1 MNRTSNRTPMT
12 REEVARLLLGRIIAG
27 DYKPGQRLPGQA
39 RLRPRISPT
48 LSMTTLNSAIGILKD
63 LGYLTVRLQHSTCV
77 ADPLPYRNRYAI
89 TLPNPRD
96 PAHPTTFASVLH
108 RLAMERQHNGG
119 NCEYVV
125 FSGTNSGPEQG
136 AVLNALAD
144 ELRWHRVAGVM
155 FGSELW
161 SAPADPFFTEPG
173 IARAAL
179 SAWIPAMLPMPRVVM
194 DQAPGQT
201 FMTRSLEWLREQGCK
216 TTAIV
221 TYQQTPF
228 DATATERAAT
238 WKPWNE
244 ALAEHG
250 VGTRPHW
257 LLPIA
262 GGGYELAQLL
272 MRGRET
278 PEAIII
284 TDDILVPS
292 VTEGLLAAGPLYPKV
307 VALANY
313 PVLPRTHV
321 PARFLGHDVE
331 AIFDWCAASLRDADA
346 QRTCPVFS
354 LPTIFEEE
362 WRTSGRFGL

>member
-1 MNRTSNRTPMT
+1 MT
-12 REEVARLLLGRIIAG
+12 REEVALLLLGRIIAG
-27 DYKPGQRLPGQA
+27 EYKPGERLPGQQ
-39 RLRPRISPT
+39 RLRPQIAPN
-48 LSMTTLNSAIGILKD
+48 LSMTTINSAIGILKD
-63 LGYLTVRLQHSTCV
+63 LGFLTVRLQHSTCV

-89 TLPNPRD
+89 TLPHPAD
-96 PAHPTTFASVLH
+96 PAHPTTFPSVLH

-119 NCEYVV
+119 DCEYVV
-125 FSGTNSGPEQG
+125 FAGTNAGPKQT
-136 AVLNALAD
+136 AVLNALTD
-144 ELRWHRVAGVM
+144 ELRWHKVAGIM
-155 FGSELW
+155 FGSEIW
-161 SAPADPFFTEPG
+161 SEPADPFFTEPG

-179 SAWIPAMLPMPRVVM
+179 SGWIPSMPPMPRVVM

-201 FMTRSLEWLREQGCK
+201 FMTRSLEWLREQGRK
-216 TTAIV
+216 TAAIV
-221 TYQQTPF
+221 AYQQAPF

-244 ALAEHG
+244 ALAGHG
-250 VGTRPHW
+250 IGTQPRW
-257 LLPIA
+257 LLSIA

-272 MRGRET
+272 MRGRKP

-292 VTEGLLAAGPLYPKV
+292 VTEGLLAAGPPYPTV

-313 PVLPRTHV
+313 PVLPHTHV

-331 AIFDWCAASLRDADA
+331 AIFDWCAASLRDPEA
-346 QRTCPVFS
+346 QRTCPVYN

-362 WRTSGRFGL
+362 WRAMRAQ